1 MPFLGSDKN
10 YIKLDINL
18 RNSEHVYNVSC
29 ALGLVRPNVKNE
41 MDRRY
46 LRPAKTISG
55 PLNYHYHNIDG
66 WDWALLAEAV
76 IRKYFVEHPKE
87 PIVMIFD
94 NMDLNDFCRRLEGL
108 VSDMNYEIHI
118 IDEQFD
124 LERVKQN
131 IKMGRGIILLTEI
144 LTFNGAQAR
153 NTIIFQTNDDFDRQP
168 KLRNLILRTQSFTIV
183 IHDTGGFRKVPG
195 LIKDSDLQNWI
206 RSSQSAET

>member
-1 MPFLGSDKN
+1 MCLFLGSDEN

-29 ALGLVRPNVKNE
+29 ALGLVGQNVKNE

-55 PLNYHYHNIDG
+55 PLNYHYHNTNHLDS
-66 WDWALLAEAV
+66 AKLAKAV
-76 IRKYFVEHPKE
+76 ICKYFIKHPKE
-87 PIVMIFD
+87 PIVIIFD
-94 NMDLNDFCRRLEGL
+94 NMDLNDFCRRLKEL
-108 VSDMNYEIHI
+108 MSDMNYEIHI
-118 IDEQFD
+118 INEQF
-124 LERVKQN
+124 EHEKVKQN
-131 IKMGRGIILLTEI
+131 IKMKNGIILLTDI

-183 IHDTGGFRKVPG
+183 IHYTNGVRKVPG
-195 LIKDSDLQNWI
+195 LITDYDL
-206 RSSQSAET
+206 ETWVR